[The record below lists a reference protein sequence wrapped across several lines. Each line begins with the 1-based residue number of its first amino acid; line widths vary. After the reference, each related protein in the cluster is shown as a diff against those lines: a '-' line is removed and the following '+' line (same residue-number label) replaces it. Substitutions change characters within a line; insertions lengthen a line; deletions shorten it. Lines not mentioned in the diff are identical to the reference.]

1 MTTRRTFLCL
11 LLATIAAPSV
21 VALVPPA
28 PRRISITIKSEPGM
42 VSVEWIEKML
52 APESQK
58 IAGRKARAGQKLINR
73 YLREVNKHV

>member
-1 MTTRRTFLCL
+1 MMPRRTFLRL

-42 VSVEWIEKML
+42 VSIEWIEKML
-52 APESQK
+52 SPELKK
-58 IAGRKARAGQKLINR
+58 IAGRKARAGKKLINR
-73 YLREVNKHV
+73 YLREVKKHG